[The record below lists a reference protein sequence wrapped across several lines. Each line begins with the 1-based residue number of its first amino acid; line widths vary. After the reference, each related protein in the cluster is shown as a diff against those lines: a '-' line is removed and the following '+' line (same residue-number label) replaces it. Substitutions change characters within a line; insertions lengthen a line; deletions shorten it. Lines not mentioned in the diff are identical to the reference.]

1 MTEQKERVVLTKA
14 GLLKDITVYG
24 LSREEMATKYG
35 LPVSQMRKA
44 IKEAGLKDK
53 KASKVMYKFQDELCQ
68 EGGLDSDTVQA

>member
-14 GLLKDITVYG
+14 GLLKDITVNG

-53 KASKVMYKFQDELCQ
+53 KASKVMYKFQDECCDPDIFPTQ
-68 EGGLDSDTVQA
+68 QA